1 MPADVNSARTPGELP
16 VPECL
21 LFEPLC
27 MPRVWGGRTLEA
39 RLGRTLPPG
48 PVGESWELVDRAEAN
63 SKVESGPL
71 RGISLHTLWTEA
83 PHLFDLGLESRA
95 KRPERFPLLIK
106 LLDCRER
113 LSVQVHPD
121 EEAAAELGGE
131 SKHELW
137 VFLETAPD
145 AEVFAGLRA
154 HVRRETF
161 EEALTRGGSAVVP
174 LLKRFRPLPGDCM
187 FMPAGRL
194 HAIGAGVLLC
204 ELQSN
209 SDTTFRVYDWDRRG
223 LDGRPRP
230 LHTAQSLRSIHF
242 GAPEARLERTALP
255 ELLAHPFRVERLHPT
270 APFRFSHPEQ
280 FRAGVVL
287 AGHCRLGSTLLEPG
301 RTFLVPADAPGLLEP
316 LGSTPTLLRVS
327 PQPYPRSEERHA

>member
-1 MPADVNSARTPGELP
+1 MSPTAKSLSTLASPF

-21 LFEPLC
+21 TFEPIC
-27 MPRVWGGRTLEA
+27 MSRVWGGRSLEA
-39 RLGRTLPPG
+39 RLGRSLPSG
-48 PVGESWELVDRAEAN
+48 PVGESWELVDRVEAN
-63 SKVESGPL
+63 SRVESGPL
-71 RGISLHTLWTEA
+71 CGLTLHTLWTQA
-83 PHLFDLGLESRA
+83 PHLFDRLLPARA
-95 KRPERFPLLIK
+95 QRPERFPLLIK

-131 SKHELW
+131 AKHELW

-145 AEVFAGLRA
+145 AEVFAGLRS
-154 HVRRETF
+154 HVSRDTF
-161 EEALTRGGSAVVP
+161 EEALAQGGSAVVP
-174 LLKRFRPLPGDCM
+174 LLKRFRPQPRDVM
-187 FMPAGRL
+187 FIPAGRL

-230 LHTAQSLRSIHF
+230 LHTTASLRSIHF
-242 GAPEARLERTALP
+242 GEGEARLERPTQP
-255 ELLAHPFRVERLHPT
+255 ELLEAPFRVERLEWQRPG
-270 APFRFSHPEQ
+270 RFADAEQ

-287 AGHCRLGSTLLEPG
+287 SGTCRLGGVLLETG
-301 RTFLVPADAPGLLEP
+301 RTFLVPAGAPGLLEP
-316 LGSTPTLLRVS
+316 LSGEVTVLRAA
-327 PQPYPRSEERHA
+327 PQPYPILEDRHG